1 MGPLAVG
8 RVRRARALWASFVMA
23 FATLSYSLRFTEGK
37 PPKNLL
43 YKWSTL
49 VGNLVQFAIIA
60 AIVYGIA
67 GLTKDRR
74 ETLALR
80 RPASWATAAR
90 VGAGVIGGMIVL
102 SWLLG
107 PILHPG
113 REQGITP
120 DTWQP
125 NHLGAYI
132 GNGVVIAVVGPVVEE
147 LTFRGL
153 GYSLLAR
160 YGRWTAILVTGV
172 AFGLAH
178 GLVQALPLLAAFGI
192 GLAYLR
198 SRVGSVYP
206 GMIVHGLFNA
216 TALTIAVAGKPQV
229 GILRAC
235 AAAWSALSP
244 F

>member
-1 MGPLAVG
+1 VT
-8 RVRRARALWASFVMA
+8 RALTLWTSFVLA
-23 FATLSYSLRFTEGK
+23 FAALSYTLRFTEGK

-43 YKWSTL
+43 YKWAT
-49 VGNLVQFAIIA
+49 VEGNLIQYAIIA

-67 GLTKDRR
+67 GLAGPRR
-74 ETLALR
+74 QVFALR
-80 RPASWATAAR
+80 RPSSWWTALKIGLGI
-90 VGAGVIGGMIVL
+90 GAGMILL
-102 SWLLG
+102 SYLLN
-107 PILHPG
+107 PLLHPG

-125 NHLGAYI
+125 KHAAAYVA
-132 GNGVVIAVVGPVVEE
+132 NGIVIAVVAPIVEE
-147 LTFRGL
+147 LTFRGV

-160 YGRWTAILVTGV
+160 YGRWVAIITTGV

-178 GLVQALPLLAAFGI
+178 GLVQAFPLLAAFGI

-198 SRVGSVYP
+198 SRVNSVYP

-216 TALTIAVAGKPQV
+216 VAITVAVAGKPQADMV
-229 GILRAC
+229 RAC
-235 AAAWSALSP
+235 VGAWSAL

>member
-1 MGPLAVG
+1 VT
-8 RVRRARALWASFVMA
+8 RALTLWTSFVLA
-23 FATLSYSLRFTEGK
+23 FAALSYTLRFTEGK

-43 YKWSTL
+43 YKWAT
-49 VGNLVQFAIIA
+49 VEGNLIQYAIIA

-67 GLTKDRR
+67 GLAGPRR
-74 ETLALR
+74 QVFALR
-80 RPASWATAAR
+80 RPSSWWTALKIGLGI
-90 VGAGVIGGMIVL
+90 GAGMILL
-102 SWLLG
+102 SYLLN
-107 PILHPG
+107 PLLHPG

-125 NHLGAYI
+125 KHAAAYI
-132 GNGVVIAVVGPVVEE
+132 ANGIVIAVVAPIVEE
-147 LTFRGL
+147 LTFRGV

-160 YGRWTAILVTGV
+160 YGRWVAIITTGV

-178 GLVQALPLLAAFGI
+178 GLVQAFPLLAAFGI

-198 SRVGSVYP
+198 SRVNSVYP

-216 TALTIAVAGKPQV
+216 VAITVAVAGKPQADMV
-229 GILRAC
+229 RAC
-235 AAAWSALSP
+235 VGAWSAL